1 MEIIDLRN
9 KPTVASPA
17 VEKVTNFLSKNDL
30 NTFDNGSH
38 PIEGEDFFVNVFGY
52 TTADENN
59 RIWEAHRDYI
69 DVHCVLSGQEILQQ
83 AFLPDCEV
91 GQYEKEN
98 DYVPITSAPVRSRCM
113 VSPDF
118 LVVFYPE
125 DVHQTGVAVDDTPL
139 AIRKAVFKVRV

>member
-9 KPTVASPA
+9 KSTAVSPA
-17 VEKVTNFLSKNDL
+17 VNKVIGFLSENNLND
-30 NTFDNGSH
+30 FDNGQH
-38 PIEGEDFFVNVFGY
+38 TIDGDDFFINVFGY
-52 TTADENN
+52 TTADEDN

-83 AFLPDCEV
+83 AFLPDCKV
-91 GQYEKEN
+91 GEYEQET
-98 DYVPITSAPVRSRCM
+98 DYLPIIDAPVRSRCV

-125 DVHQTGVAVDDTPL
+125 DAHQTGVFIDETPM
-139 AIRKAVFKVRV
+139 AIRKAVFKVHV

>member
-9 KPTVASPA
+9 TPTAMSPA
-17 VEKVTNFLSKNDL
+17 VEKVIGFLSENNL
-30 NTFDNGSH
+30 NNFDNGSH
-38 PIEGEDFFVNVFGY
+38 PIDGDDFFVNVFGY
-52 TTADENN
+52 TTTDENH

-69 DVHCVLSGQEILQQ
+69 DVHYMLSGQEILQQ

-98 DYVPITSAPVRSRCM
+98 DYLPITSAPVRSRCA
-113 VSPDF
+113 VSSDF

-125 DVHQTGVAVDDTPL
+125 DVHQTGVAVDDTPMT
-139 AIRKAVFKVRV
+139 IRKAVFKVRV